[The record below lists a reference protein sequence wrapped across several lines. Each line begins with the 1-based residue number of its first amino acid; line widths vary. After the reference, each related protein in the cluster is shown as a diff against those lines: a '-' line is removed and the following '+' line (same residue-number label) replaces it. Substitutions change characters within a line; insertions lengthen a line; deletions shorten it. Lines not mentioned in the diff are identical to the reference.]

1 MATVR
6 PGNRSVLLV
15 VDVQVG
21 VMRDAWDAPRVVANV
36 ALAVERARAAGVP
49 VIWIQHADEEL
60 VRGSPPWQWV
70 PALQPAGGERRLDK
84 RFESSFE
91 ETVLEQEL
99 AGLGATHLV
108 LAGASTNW
116 CIRATAYAALDRGY
130 DLTLVEDA
138 HSTTRVELGDGTAIE
153 AESMVRDLNVAMKWL
168 QYPGRRNRV
177 ATAAE
182 VGFAPA
188 GEAH

>member
-6 PGNRSVLLV
+6 AGNQSVMLV
-15 VDVQVG
+15 VDMQVG
-21 VMRDAWDAPRVVANV
+21 VMREAWDAPRVVANV

-49 VIWIQHADEEL
+49 VIWVQHADEEL
-60 VRGSPPWQWV
+60 VRDSPPWQWV
-70 PALQPAGGERRLDK
+70 PALRPAEGERRIHK

-91 ETVLEQEL
+91 ETALEQAL
-99 AGLGATHLV
+99 ADLGAAHLV

-116 CIRATAYAALDRGY
+116 CIRATAYAALERGY

-138 HSTTRVELGDGTAIE
+138 HTTARIEFGDGTAIE

-168 QYPGRRNRV
+168 QYPGRRNRT

-182 VGFAPA
+182 LEFARQ